1 MAVTTINRTNY
12 NALADDDGSNT
23 VGSLWNKNQIK
34 TVLLDQIDAILA
46 ANVVF
51 GGTITERNRTVA
63 MGEWT
68 SVAFSA
74 GNFTGDGT
82 ITWTVGSSDQETYAY
97 TLIGKTMTVAWRLV
111 STSTGGT
118 GSTSLQIAIPGGFTT
133 AKQIE
138 STHWYNDNGGGWT
151 AGIVEVAASAT
162 KIALFKANF
171 AAWSN
176 ASTNNTGTFGQI
188 TFEVL

>member
-34 TVLLDQIDAILA
+34 IVLLDQIDAILA

-51 GGTITERNRTVA
+51 GGTITERARTVA

-82 ITWTVGSSDQETYAY
+82 ITWTLGSSDQETFAY
-97 TLIGKTMTVAWRLV
+97 TLIGKTLTVAWRLT
-111 STSTGGT
+111 STSTGGAA
-118 GSTSLQIAIPGGFTT
+118 STSLQIVIPGGFTA

-138 STHWYNDNGGGWT
+138 NTHWYNDNGGGWV
-151 AGIVEVAASAT
+151 AGICEVAGT
-162 KIALFKANF
+162 KILLYKANF

-188 TFEVL
+188 TFEVS